1 MTLQPLF
8 NDGAIITLHAL
19 AALAGLLLG
28 LSQLTLR
35 KGGRRHRSIG
45 YVWIS
50 LMVSVAVSSFW
61 IHGFRSFGP
70 FSLIHVLSLLTLV
83 ALAFGVRAARVGNMA
98 AHRWSMRT
106 LFFGALVIAGAF
118 TLLPGRVMHAV
129 VMGQ

>member
-28 LSQLTLR
+28 LSQLILR

-98 AHRWSMRT
+98 AHRWSMRS

>member
-1 MTLQPLF
+1 
-8 NDGAIITLHAL
+8 
-19 AALAGLLLG
+19 
-28 LSQLTLR
+28 
-35 KGGRRHRSIG
+35 
-45 YVWIS
+45 
-50 LMVSVAVSSFW
+50 MVSVAVSSFW

-98 AHRWSMRT
+98 SHRWSMRS

>member
-70 FSLIHVLSLLTLV
+70 FSLIHVLSLLTLI

-98 AHRWSMRT
+98 AHRWSMRS

>member
-8 NDGAIITLHAL
+8 DDGPIITLHAL
-19 AALAGLLLG
+19 GAVAALMLG
-28 LSQLTLR
+28 LAQLFLR
-35 KGGRRHRSIG
+35 KGGRWHRSAG
-45 YVWIS
+45 YVWVA
-50 LMVSVAVSSFW
+50 LMVGVAVSSFW

-83 ALAFGVRAARVGNMA
+83 ALGFGVRAARVGNIA
-98 AHRWSMRT
+98 AHRWTMRS
-106 LFFGALVIAGAF
+106 LFFGALVITGAF